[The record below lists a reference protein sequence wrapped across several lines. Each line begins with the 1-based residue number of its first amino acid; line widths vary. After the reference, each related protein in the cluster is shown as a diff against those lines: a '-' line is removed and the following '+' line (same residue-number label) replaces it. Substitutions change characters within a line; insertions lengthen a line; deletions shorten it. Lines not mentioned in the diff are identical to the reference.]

1 MKVNFLK
8 KIDALHIGLILLG
21 WIGFIYFFS
30 TLLFF
35 LNIIVSNYSCWS
47 VTLIYI
53 LLLYFFLKKYYI
65 NNNIPTLNI
74 IYNVVVSILIVL
86 LSFLISNYFID
97 NSFDGQYYHG
107 PAIIHIYNGW
117 NPNYNYITE
126 KGIIGICI
134 NHFAKASWITGGFL
148 YKLTGSFQCAK
159 ATSIILMAANFFI
172 ALYFFR
178 KRDFSNTLAI
188 IISLLL
194 ACNPI
199 WLNMYLSNML
209 DSQVANCTYIFAIL
223 IILYLE
229 EKKIVLLPF
238 LYLTIVYAVNL
249 KFSVLV
255 YFTIFCVA
263 LFAYLLYKKELLK
276 NKRLIIHISF
286 AMLLAVLVIGYQT
299 YVKNT
304 LLFGHPFYPFYSK
317 NSVPI
322 VSNVEALDYKT
333 GNTFWN
339 FIKSNFAATNFNQ
352 AYTQH
357 LKYKIPFS
365 ISRYELER
373 YAFAGVMI
381 GGFGVWFSG
390 ALLISLA
397 LLIYIF
403 IKRKH
408 EIFKADFQYY
418 FFLIV
423 VFASV
428 VINPYAYIARYSP
441 QYYLIPF
448 IVLIFFHKHFKEKK
462 FMKYMICAIL
472 VMNSLLICGYSYYN
486 VVVTKTV
493 ISQMERIK
501 KSNQSIEINFGNHT
515 SKKILFDEYKI
526 PYTEVANF
534 EKVVHT
540 DTLFRSEVVYKFK

>member
-53 LLLYFFLKKYYI
+53 LFLYFFLKKYYI

-238 LYLTIVYAVNL
+238 LYLTIIYAINL

-255 YFTIFCVA
+255 YFAIFCA
-263 LFAYLLYKKELLK
+263 AIFIYLFIKKQLVK
-276 NKRLIIHISF
+276 NKGLIIHISI

-304 LLFGHPFYPFYSK
+304 LYFGHPFYPFYTK
-317 NSVPI
+317 NSVPLTA
-322 VSNVEALDYKT
+322 NVVALDYKT
-333 GNTFWN
+333 GNSVLN

-357 LKYKIPFS
+357 LKYKIPFT

-373 YAFAGVMI
+373 FAFAGVMI

-390 ALLISLA
+390 VMLISLA
-397 LLIYIF
+397 LLIYML
-403 IKRKH
+403 IKKKH
-408 EIFKADFQYY
+408 EIFKKDFQYY
-418 FFLIV
+418 FFIIV
-423 VFASV
+423 VFGSV
-428 VINPYAYIARYSP
+428 VINPYGYIARYSP
-441 QYYLIPF
+441 QYYLIP
-448 IVLIFFHKHFKEKK
+448 IIILLLYHKHFQEKK

-472 VMNSLLICGYSYYN
+472 VMNSFLICGYSYYN
-486 VVVTKTV
+486 VVVTKKV
-493 ISQMERIK
+493 KSQMGVLK
-501 KSNQSIEINFGNHT
+501 KSSKSIEVNFGNHT

-526 PYTEVANF
+526 PYTEIDHFADG
-534 EKVVHT
+534 VHP
-540 DTLFRSEVVYKFK
+540 DTLFRSEVVYIFK